1 MTIGQAIENALK
13 IRDKYR
19 KTMGGNVEIEI
30 GTFMESM
37 KIRVLY
43 WKNGA
48 EEYIT
53 MTEAFDMRFVPPEH
67 VLVLAEEMFRHIC
80 EQAQNAILMK
90 PLPALKPAQKGG
102 RNV

>member
-1 MTIGQAIENALK
+1 MTIGQAIEKALE

-30 GTFMESM
+30 GTFMESI

-43 WKNGA
+43 WQKGA

-53 MTEAFDMRFVPPEH
+53 MTQAFDMRLTPPEH
-67 VLVLAEEMFRHIC
+67 VLVLVEDMFRHIR
-80 EQAQNAILMK
+80 EQAQKETSNEKEI
-90 PLPALKPAQKGG
+90 PS
-102 RNV
+102 V

>member
-1 MTIGQAIENALK
+1 MTIGQAVEKALK
-13 IRDKYR
+13 IRNKHR

-43 WKNGA
+43 WQKGA

-53 MTEAFDMRFVPPEH
+53 MTEAFDMRFMPPEH
-67 VLVLAEEMFRHIC
+67 VLVLVEEMFHHIR

-90 PLPALKPAQKGG
+90 PMSALKPAQKGD
-102 RNV
+102 NQ

>member
-1 MTIGQAIENALK
+1 MTLGETIDYALK
-13 IRDKYR
+13 LRDKYR

-30 GTFMESM
+30 GTFMGST
-37 KIRVLY
+37 KIRGLY

-80 EQAQNAILMK
+80 EQAQKETSNEK
-90 PLPALKPAQKGG
+90 
-102 RNV
+102 

>member
-1 MTIGQAIENALK
+1 MTIGQAIEKALK

-19 KTMGGNVEIEI
+19 ETMGGNVEIEI

-37 KIRVLY
+37 KIRVLC
-43 WKNGA
+43 WEKGA

-53 MTEAFDMRFVPPEH
+53 MTEAFDMRFMPSEH
-67 VLVLAEEMFRHIC
+67 MLVLVEEMFRHIR

-90 PLPALKPAQKGG
+90 PLPALKIAQKGD
-102 RNV
+102 NQ